1 MENDS
6 PPLAPLDAALA
17 VSDALPLTDA
27 VLDAHGFDPGDYDWV
42 PIPRRHRTDGWTHAQ
57 QRAFIEAL
65 ADLGSVRKAAA
76 EVRMSARSAYALRR
90 APGAEGF
97 AAAWDAAIA
106 QASKQLI
113 DVALDRAFNGLEQFA
128 IDKEGNH
135 IYTHIKYNDRL
146 LMFLLRAHQP
156 ERFGLAA
163 TFGNGNAPDHSLAL
177 AIEALAPIVPPEP
190 HRLMAPDKLAEMIEF
205 ERLNLEEEARF
216 EAKTTENKDSL
227 VGT

>member
-17 VSDALPLTDA
+17 VSDALPLSDA
-27 VLDAHGFDPGDYDWV
+27 ALDAHGFDPGDYDWV

-65 ADLGSVRKAAA
+65 ADLGSVRKAAF

-106 QASKQLI
+106 QA
-113 DVALDRAFNGLEQFA
+113 
-128 IDKEGNH
+128 
-135 IYTHIKYNDRL
+135 
-146 LMFLLRAHQP
+146 LRADILTSAAAFRTEPKSARASIKARCCACVQP
-156 ERFGLAA
+156 SVLCLRG
-163 TFGNGNAPDHSLAL
+163 
-177 AIEALAPIVPPEP
+177 
-190 HRLMAPDKLAEMIEF
+190 M
-205 ERLNLEEEARF
+205 
-216 EAKTTENKDSL
+216 
-227 VGT
+227 GTQS